1 MSPESRPQTLR
12 GPIPTLGHWD
22 MAFYIHYLSILI
34 TSELIKI
41 KVLTCMG
48 FLSSDF
54 KVSYGNDGTL
64 DLLCP

>member
-1 MSPESRPQTLR
+1 
-12 GPIPTLGHWD
+12 

-48 FLSSDF
+48 FLSCDF